1 MKNKPISARIAQLD
15 PVQDHQE
22 IMYLLG
28 AHSFYWDVE
37 RALEF
42 ALFRTY
48 AVPSISG
55 LLARTGEFKNRPRK
69 RYDDTELILA
79 EILENGY
86 DSERAQRAFARMNA
100 MHQRFRIANEDY
112 LYVLSTFIFVPIDWM
127 ERFGWRPFTEAE
139 KLSIFL
145 YYREVGIR
153 MHIQDIPT
161 SLVEFH
167 DFHVAFEEKYFR
179 NTPANREIADYT
191 IQLLLSFYMP
201 TWLHGLGRPVV
212 RAMMDDRLLG
222 AMGMEPAPTWL
233 VKTITG
239 ILNGRAWILRQLPEP
254 NCPHLITQRY
264 RPTYPEGY
272 RIEELGTFEKDGK

>member
-1 MKNKPISARIAQLD
+1 MKNKPISARIAQLN
-15 PVQDHQE
+15 PVTDHQE
-22 IMYLLG
+22 IMFLLG

-55 LLARTGEFKNRPRK
+55 LLSRTGEFKQRPRK

-112 LYVLSTFIFVPIDWM
+112 LYVLSTFVFVPIDWM
-127 ERFGWRPFTEAE
+127 ERFVWRAFTEPE
-139 KLSIFL
+139 KEAIFL
-145 YYREVGIR
+145 YYREVGKR
-153 MHIQDIPT
+153 MHIRDIPE
-161 SLVEFH
+161 SLGAFRAFH
-167 DFHVAFEEKYFR
+167 LSFEETHFR
-179 NTPANREIADYT
+179 PSPANREIAEYT
-191 IQLLLSFYMP
+191 IRLLLSFYLP
-201 TWLHGLGRPVV
+201 TWLHGLGKPVV
-212 RAMMDDRLLG
+212 RALMDERLLM
-222 AMGMEPAPTWL
+222 AMNMKPAPRWL
-233 VKTITG
+233 VNTVEGMLKS
-239 ILNGRAWILRQLPEP
+239 RAWVLRYLPEP
-254 NCPHLITQRY
+254 KRPHLITHRF

-272 RIEELGTFEKDGK
+272 RIEELGTFEKGSN